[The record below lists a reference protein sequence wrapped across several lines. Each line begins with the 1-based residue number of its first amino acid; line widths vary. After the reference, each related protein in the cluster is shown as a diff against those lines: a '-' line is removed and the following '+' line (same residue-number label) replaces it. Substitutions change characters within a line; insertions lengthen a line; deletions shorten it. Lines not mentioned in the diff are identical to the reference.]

1 MEDMK
6 WNVVRWDE
14 MKWMT
19 EMQKWVNEWMHEC
32 MNACMH
38 KWNQMKW
45 NKMNDLN
52 EMNKMNATS
61 EMKSKWK

>member
-1 MEDMK
+1 MEYMK

-32 MNACMH
+32 MNAWMNEC
-38 KWNQMKW
+38 MKW
-45 NKMNDLN
+45 N
-52 EMNKMNATS
+52 
-61 EMKSKWK
+61 EMK